1 MRMRYVSHPLLYCS
15 QNKPPVSAAGSVK
28 HFGKN
33 KTGEPK
39 ANPKPLKTIKPPD
52 IMAVVCDRIA
62 EIKGGIIDEN

>member
-1 MRMRYVSHPLLYCS
+1 MFLILFYIAV
-15 QNKPPVSAAGSVK
+15 KIPPVSAAGSVK

-62 EIKGGIIDEN
+62 EIKGGKIDEN

>member
-1 MRMRYVSHPLLYCS
+1 M
-15 QNKPPVSAAGSVK
+15 SAAGSVK

>member
-1 MRMRYVSHPLLYCS
+1 MYPILPQIGEC
-15 QNKPPVSAAGSVK
+15 
-28 HFGKN
+28 FGKN

-62 EIKGGIIDEN
+62 EIKEGISDEN